1 MPGDPPCWS
10 HIFYEDENA
19 SESEPMT
26 KSTKT
31 IKSASTKASGAK
43 TSAVKSTD
51 TKRSRSKSAVSNGAG
66 AIPRDIEKFL
76 SDNDARIC
84 NELFDFLRIPSVSA
98 KSEHNADTKR
108 AADWVKA
115 SLDKVGVAAK
125 IYPTAGPPIVVGEW
139 RNAPGAPTVLI
150 YGHYDVQPAEPL
162 DLWTSPPFEP
172 MVRDVKRF
180 ARGSVDDKGQ
190 LFLHVKALE
199 AHLAT
204 RKKLPV
210 NVVVIAE
217 GEEEVGSDHLGQ
229 FVEQQK
235 KLLGCDAVVI
245 SDSSMFA
252 PGLPSILSSLRGL
265 AYFEI
270 NVQGPKSDLHSGS
283 YGGAVVNP
291 AMALARI
298 LATFHDKNGR
308 IAIPGFYKKVREWDP
323 KIRKQMRSLPFDDK
337 TLMKETGVN
346 ALGGEKGYTTLE
358 KLWIRP
364 TCEVNGM
371 LSGYTGEGAKTVLPA
386 KAMAKVSCRLV
397 PDQDPADIEKL
408 MKAHVARVA
417 PKGVKV
423 GVKHLHGGRPWRA
436 ELNGPIFDAAR
447 KALGAAFGKEPVIT
461 GEGGSI
467 PVVGDFERILGAP
480 VLLVGFGLPGENAH
494 APNEWMS
501 VENFRIGM
509 AAMAALWDEYGKS
522 GRRCAGSGKRSGK
535 RLRLNGG

>member
-1 MPGDPPCWS
+1 MGDPACWS
-10 HIFYEDENA
+10 HLFYDDENEN
-19 SESEPMT
+19 ESPSM
-26 KSTKT
+26 
-31 IKSASTKASGAK
+31 K
-43 TSAVKSTD
+43 TSNKTAKATGTIPSD
-51 TKRSRSKSAVSNGAG
+51 LEDFLRRNDSR
-66 AIPRDIEKFL
+66 IHD
-76 SDNDARIC
+76 
-84 NELFDFLRIPSVSA
+84 ELFEFLRIPSVSA
-98 KSEHNADTKR
+98 KSEHNGDTKR
-108 AADWVKA
+108 AAEWVKT
-115 SLDKVGVAAK
+115 SLDKIGVPAK
-125 IYPTAGPPIVVGEW
+125 IYPTAGHPIVVGEW
-139 RNAPGAPTVLI
+139 RKAPGAPIVLI

-172 MVRDVKRF
+172 TLRDGKIF

-204 RKKLPV
+204 RGKLPV
-210 NVVVIAE
+210 NVVVLAE
-217 GEEEVGSDHLGQ
+217 GEEEVGSDNLAS
-229 FVEQQK
+229 FVEEQK
-235 KLLGCDAVVI
+235 NLLKADAVVI
-245 SDSSMFA
+245 SDSAMFA

-283 YGGAVVNP
+283 YGGAIVNP

-298 LATFHDKNGR
+298 LATFHDKDGR

-346 ALGGEKGYTTLE
+346 ALGGEKGFTTLE
-358 KLWIRP
+358 QLWIRP

-397 PDQDPADIEKL
+397 PDQDPAEIAKL
-408 MKAHVARVA
+408 MRAHVAKVA

-423 GVKHLHGGRPWRA
+423 RVDTLHGGHPWRA
-436 ELNGPIFDAAR
+436 ELNGPIYDAAR
-447 KALGAAFGKEPVIT
+447 KALRAAFGKEPVIT

-467 PVVGDFERILGAP
+467 PVVGDFQKILGAP

-494 APNEWMS
+494 APDEWMS
-501 VENFRIGM
+501 DDNFRLGM
-509 AAMAALWDEYGKS
+509 RAVASLWDEYAKG
-522 GRRCAGSGKRSGK
+522 
-535 RLRLNGG
+535 

>member
-1 MPGDPPCWS
+1 
-10 HIFYEDENA
+10 
-19 SESEPMT
+19 MT
-26 KSTKT
+26 KTKP
-31 IKSASTKASGAK
+31 AP
-43 TSAVKSTD
+43 TSRKQ
-51 TKRSRSKSAVSNGAG
+51 
-66 AIPRDIEKFL
+66 IPVDLEVFF
-76 SDNDARIC
+76 SDNDARIR

-98 KSEHNADTKR
+98 KSDHNADTKR
-108 AADWVKA
+108 AAEWVKA
-115 SLDKVGVAAK
+115 SLDKIGVPAK
-125 IYPTAGPPIVVGEW
+125 IYPTAGHPVVVGEW
-139 RNAPGAPTVLI
+139 RKAPGAPTVLI

-172 MVRDVKRF
+172 TVRNGKIF

-199 AHLAT
+199 AHLST

-217 GEEEVGSDHLGQ
+217 GEEEIGSEHLAQ
-229 FVEQQK
+229 FVEEEK
-235 KLLGCDAVVI
+235 KLLKADAVVI
-245 SDSSMFA
+245 SDSAMFA

-270 NVQGPKSDLHSGS
+270 NVQGPQGDLHSGS

-298 LATFHDKNGR
+298 LATFHDKNGH

-323 KIRKQMRSLPFDDK
+323 KIRKQMRSLPFNDK

-346 ALGGEKGYTTLE
+346 ALGGERGFTTLE
-358 KLWIRP
+358 KLWTRP

-397 PDQDPADIEKL
+397 PDQDPAEIEKL
-408 MKAHVARVA
+408 MKAHVAKVA

-423 GVKHLHGGRPWRA
+423 SVQHLHGGRPWRA
-436 ELNGPIFDAAR
+436 ELNGPIYDAAR
-447 KALGAAFGKEPVIT
+447 SALRAAFGKEPVIT

-494 APNEWMS
+494 APDEWMRE
-501 VENFRIGM
+501 ENFRIGM
-509 AAMAALWDEYGKS
+509 LAMATLWDEYG
-522 GRRCAGSGKRSGK
+522 AKR
-535 RLRLNGG
+535 

>member
-10 HIFYEDENA
+10 HLFYDNENA
-19 SESEPMT
+19 NESETM
-26 KSTKT
+26 
-31 IKSASTKASGAK
+31 TKAS
-43 TSAVKSTD
+43 
-51 TKRSRSKSAVSNGAG
+51 KSARGNG
-66 AIPRDIEKFL
+66 AIPLDLKTFL
-76 SDNDARIC
+76 SDNDARIR
-84 NELFDFLRIPSVSA
+84 NELFEFLRIPSVSA
-98 KSEHNADTKR
+98 KSDHNADTKR
-108 AADWVKA
+108 AAEWVKA
-115 SLDKVGVAAK
+115 SLDKIGVAAK
-125 IYPTAGPPIVVGEW
+125 IYPTAGHPVVVGEW

-172 MVRDVKRF
+172 TVRDGKIF

-199 AHLAT
+199 AHLAS

-217 GEEEVGSDHLGQ
+217 GEEEIGSEHLAQ
-229 FVEQQK
+229 FVEEQK
-235 KLLGCDAVVI
+235 KLLKADAVVI
-245 SDSSMFA
+245 SDSAMFA
-252 PGLPSILSSLRGL
+252 PGLRSILSSLRGL

-270 NVQGPKSDLHSGS
+270 NVQGPKGDLHSGS

-298 LATFHDKNGR
+298 LATLHDRNGH

-323 KIRKQMRSLPFDDK
+323 KIRRQMRSLPFDDK

-346 ALGGEKGYTTLE
+346 SLGGEKGFTTLE
-358 KLWIRP
+358 KLWTRP
-364 TCEVNGM
+364 TCEVNGL
-371 LSGYTGEGAKTVLPA
+371 LSGYIGEGAKTVLPA

-397 PDQDPADIEKL
+397 PDQDPKDIEKL
-408 MKAHVARVA
+408 MKAHVAKVA

-423 GVKHLHGGRPWRA
+423 TVQHLHGGRPWRA
-436 ELNGPIFDAAR
+436 ALNGGIFDAAR
-447 KALGAAFGKEPVIT
+447 TALRAAFGKEPVIT

-494 APNEWMS
+494 APDEWMS
-501 VENFRIGM
+501 EENFRVGTL
-509 AAMAALWDEYGKS
+509 AMATLWDEYG
-522 GRRCAGSGKRSGK
+522 AKR
-535 RLRLNGG
+535 

>member
-1 MPGDPPCWS
+1 
-10 HIFYEDENA
+10 
-19 SESEPMT
+19 MT
-26 KSTKT
+26 KSKT
-31 IKSASTKASGAK
+31 TVKA
-43 TSAVKSTD
+43 
-51 TKRSRSKSAVSNGAG
+51 RG
-66 AIPRDIEKFL
+66 AIPTDLEDFL
-76 SDNDARIC
+76 NKNDSRIHD
-84 NELFDFLRIPSVSA
+84 ELFEFLRIPSVSA
-98 KSEHNADTKR
+98 KSEHNGDTKR
-108 AADWVKA
+108 AADWVKNA
-115 SLDKVGVAAK
+115 LDKIGVPAK
-125 IYPTAGPPIVVGEW
+125 IYPTAGHPIVMGEW
-139 RNAPGAPTVLI
+139 RKAPGAPTVLI

-172 MVRDVKRF
+172 TVRDGKIF

-190 LFLHVKALE
+190 LFLHIKALE

-210 NVVVIAE
+210 NVVIIAE
-217 GEEEVGSDHLGQ
+217 GEEEVGSDNLAE
-229 FVEQQK
+229 FVVEQK
-235 KLLGCDAVVI
+235 ELLKADAVVI
-245 SDSSMFA
+245 SDSAMFA

-270 NVQGPKSDLHSGS
+270 NVQGPAGDLHSGS
-283 YGGAVVNP
+283 YGGAIVNP

-298 LATFHDKNGR
+298 LATFHDKDGR

-323 KIRKQMRSLPFDDK
+323 KIRRQMRSLPFDDR
-337 TLMKETGVN
+337 TLMKETSVA

-397 PDQDPADIEKL
+397 PDQDPADIAKL
-408 MKAHVARVA
+408 MKAHVAKVA

-423 GVKHLHGGRPWRA
+423 RVDTLHGGRPWRA
-436 ELNGPIFDAAR
+436 ELNGPIYDAAR
-447 KALGAAFGKEPVIT
+447 SALRAAFGKEPVIT

-467 PVVGDFERILGAP
+467 PVVGDFQKILGAP

-494 APNEWMS
+494 APDEWMS
-501 VENFRIGM
+501 DENFRLGM
-509 AAMAALWDEYGKS
+509 RAVATLWDEYG
-522 GRRCAGSGKRSGK
+522 GKA
-535 RLRLNGG
+535 L

>member
-1 MPGDPPCWS
+1 M
-10 HIFYEDENA
+10 
-19 SESEPMT
+19 
-26 KSTKT
+26 
-31 IKSASTKASGAK
+31 K
-43 TSAVKSTD
+43 TSTTTPKAT
-51 TKRSRSKSAVSNGAG
+51 G
-66 AIPRDIEKFL
+66 AIPSDLEDFL
-76 SDNDARIC
+76 RKNDSRIHD
-84 NELFDFLRIPSVSA
+84 ELFEFLRIPSVSA
-98 KSEHNADTKR
+98 KSEHNGDTKR
-108 AADWVKA
+108 AADWVKN
-115 SLDKVGVAAK
+115 SLDKIGVPAK
-125 IYPTAGPPIVVGEW
+125 IYLTAGHPIVVGEW
-139 RNAPGAPTVLI
+139 RKAPGAPTVLI

-172 MVRDVKRF
+172 TVRDGKIF

-190 LFLHVKALE
+190 LFLHIKALE

-217 GEEEVGSDHLGQ
+217 GEEEVGSDHLAE
-229 FVEQQK
+229 FVEEK
-235 KLLGCDAVVI
+235 KDLLKADAIVI
-245 SDSSMFA
+245 SDSAMFA

-270 NVQGPKSDLHSGS
+270 NVQGPASDLHSGS
-283 YGGAVVNP
+283 YGGAIVNP

-298 LATFHDKNGR
+298 LATFHDENGR
-308 IAIPGFYKKVREWDP
+308 IAIPGFYDRVREWDP
-323 KIRKQMRSLPFDDK
+323 KTREQMRSLPFDDK
-337 TLMKETGVN
+337 TLMKETGVD

-397 PDQDPADIEKL
+397 PDQNPADIEKL
-408 MKAHVARVA
+408 MKAHVAKVA

-423 GVKHLHGGRPWRA
+423 RVNTLHGGHPWRA
-436 ELNGPIFDAAR
+436 ELNGPIYDAAR
-447 KALGAAFGKEPVIT
+447 RALRAAFGKEPVVT

-467 PVVGDFERILGAP
+467 PVVGDFQKILGAP

-494 APNEWMS
+494 APDEWMS
-501 VENFRIGM
+501 DENFRLGM
-509 AAMAALWDEYGKS
+509 RAVATLWDEYATKRKS
-522 GRRCAGSGKRSGK
+522 
-535 RLRLNGG
+535 

>member
-1 MPGDPPCWS
+1 
-10 HIFYEDENA
+10 
-19 SESEPMT
+19 MT
-26 KSTKT
+26 KSSKAARTNGT
-31 IKSASTKASGAK
+31 IPA
-43 TSAVKSTD
+43 D
-51 TKRSRSKSAVSNGAG
+51 LR
-66 AIPRDIEKFL
+66 KFL
-76 SDNDARIC
+76 SDNDTRIR

-108 AADWVKA
+108 AAEWVKA
-115 SLDKVGVAAK
+115 SLDRIGVPAK
-125 IYPTAGPPIVVGEW
+125 IYPTAGHPVVVGEW

-172 MVRDVKRF
+172 TVRDGKIF

-204 RKKLPV
+204 RGRLPV

-217 GEEEVGSDHLGQ
+217 GEEEIGSEHLAA
-229 FVEQQK
+229 FVKDQK
-235 KLLGCDAVVI
+235 KLLKSDAVVI
-245 SDSSMFA
+245 SDSAMFA

-270 NVQGPKSDLHSGS
+270 NVQGPKGDLHSGS

-298 LATFHDKNGR
+298 LATLHDEKGR
-308 IAIPGFYKKVREWDP
+308 IAIPGFYKKVRVWDP

-346 ALGGEKGYTTLE
+346 ALGGEKDYTTLE
-358 KLWIRP
+358 KLWTRP
-364 TCEVNGM
+364 TCEVNGL

-408 MKAHVARVA
+408 MKAHVAKVA

-423 GVKHLHGGRPWRA
+423 SVQHLHGGRPWRA
-436 ELNGPIFDAAR
+436 ELNGGIYDAAR
-447 KALGAAFGKEPVIT
+447 SALRAAYGKEPVIT

-494 APNEWMS
+494 APDEWMS
-501 VENFRIGM
+501 EENFRMG
-509 AAMAALWDEYGKS
+509 ALAMATLWDEYAKNGK
-522 GRRCAGSGKRSGK
+522 
-535 RLRLNGG
+535 N